1 MFNVKWVADTF
12 PIPVPLQQK
21 EQMIADNAESPVRQ
35 VLEPHL
41 LIGVP
46 SIDREH
52 GVLVSLLNRLID
64 RPEATPES
72 EAFADLLSRLGGE
85 IAAHFRSEEKIFTS
99 SGMPSHLAEQH
110 IQAHSEILEQY
121 TELNLEFMKGR
132 AYDRA
137 EVLTLIRNWI
147 IEHLMLH
154 DVRIRDYL

>member
-1 MFNVKWVADTF
+1 M
-12 PIPVPLQQK
+12 QQK
-21 EQMIADNAESPVRQ
+21 EQMISDNAESPVLQ
-35 VLEPHL
+35 TLEPHL
-41 LIGVP
+41 LIGVS

-64 RPEATPES
+64 KPDASPDS

-85 IAAHFRSEEKIFTS
+85 IAAHFHSEEKIFTS
-99 SGMPSHLAEQH
+99 SEMPSHVAEQH

-132 AYDRA
+132 KYDRS
-137 EVLTLIRNWI
+137 EVLVLIRNWI

-154 DVRIRDYL
+154 DVRIKDYL